1 VPTPPVTLQPETR
14 SSKRNWPTKTL
25 QVILQYGGSALVLYL
40 LFRLLPGR
48 QVWQALGLLPAR
60 LWVLVLIGYL
70 AAHCIGAAKYRLV
83 LNLGGAGIN
92 VHQAARCYFAG
103 LFGSLF
109 LPSLIG
115 GDILRV
121 AMALRVARSRAGV
134 LLGSLVDRLSD
145 FAALALLA
153 GIGAAL
159 VPGTLDPRSRK
170 IFELAGGIAIV
181 GIAVVAST
189 IAMLPVRRFSYGMR
203 RRFVRLRSAFQSTM
217 KQPGAMLRALSMSV
231 TVQLIFIALNVVL
244 ADACGLHLRFRI
256 WLFAWP
262 LAKLSAAIP
271 ITQAGIGVR
280 EAALAALLVPFG
292 ATAVLAVAAGIA
304 WDGISIGGAIAGG
317 IFALLAGRSWS
328 VTRSASGDIN

>member
-1 VPTPPVTLQPETR
+1 MTLQPETR
-14 SSKRNWPTKTL
+14 SPKRNWPRRTL

-40 LFRLLPGR
+40 LLRLLPGGE
-48 QVWQALGLLPAR
+48 VWQALGLLPAR
-60 LWVLVLIGYL
+60 LWILVLIGYL
-70 AAHCIGAAKYRLV
+70 AAHCIGATKYRLV

-92 VHQAARCYFAG
+92 LRQAARCYFAG

-134 LLGSLVDRLSD
+134 LLGSLVDRISD

-159 VPGTLDPRSRK
+159 VPGTLDPKSRK
-170 IFELAGGIAIV
+170 IFELAAGIAILGV
-181 GIAVVAST
+181 ALVAGAV
-189 IAMLPVRRFSYGMR
+189 AMLPVRRLSYRMR
-203 RRFVRLRSAFQSTM
+203 RRVVRLRGAFHSTIQ
-217 KQPGAMLRALSMSV
+217 QPGAMLRALSMSA
-231 TVQLIFIALNVVL
+231 TVQLIFIVLNIAL

-292 ATAVLAVAAGIA
+292 ATAVLAVAAGLA
-304 WDGISIGGAIAGG
+304 WDAISIAGAIAGG
-317 IFALLAGRSWS
+317 IFALLAKYLWPGSWS
-328 VTRSASGDIN
+328 ASRESAN

>member
-14 SSKRNWPTKTL
+14 SPKRNWPRKTL
-25 QVILQYGGSALVLYL
+25 QAILQYGGSALVLYL

-70 AAHCIGAAKYRLV
+70 VAHCIGAAKYRLV
-83 LNLGGAGIN
+83 LNLGGAGIG
-92 VHQAARCYFAG
+92 VRQAARCYFAG

-134 LLGSLVDRLSD
+134 LLGSLVDRISD
-145 FAALALLA
+145 FTALALLA
-153 GIGAAL
+153 AVGAAL

-181 GIAVVAST
+181 GIAAAASA
-189 IAMLPVRRFSYGMR
+189 IAMLPARRFSYRMR
-203 RRFVRLRSAFQSTM
+203 RRFVRLRGAVHSTI
-217 KQPGAMLRALSMSV
+217 KQPGAMVRALSMSV
-231 TVQLIFIALNVVL
+231 TVQLIFIVLNVVL
-244 ADACGLHLRFRI
+244 ANACGLHLRFRI

-292 ATAVLAVAAGIA
+292 ATAVLAVASGLA
-304 WDGISIGGAIAGG
+304 WDAISIGGAIAGG
-317 IFALLAGRSWS
+317 IFTLLSGRFAPG
-328 VTRSASGDIN
+328 TRSGKGA

>member
-1 VPTPPVTLQPETR
+1 MTTLQPETCSPKPR
-14 SSKRNWPTKTL
+14 WPRRTL
-25 QVILQYGGSALVLYL
+25 QVLLQYGGSALVLYL
-40 LFRLLPGR
+40 LFRLLPGG
-48 QVWQALGLLPAR
+48 QVWRALGLLPAR
-60 LWVLVLIGYL
+60 LWLLILIGYL

-83 LNLGGAGIN
+83 LNLGGAGIDAL
-92 VHQAARCYFAG
+92 QAARCYFAG

-121 AMALRVARSRAGV
+121 AMALRVARSKAGV
-134 LLGSLVDRLSD
+134 LLGSLVDRISD

-153 GIGAAL
+153 GIGAAS
-159 VPGTLDPRSRK
+159 VPGSLDPKSLR
-170 IFELAGGIAIV
+170 IFEIAGGIAVI
-181 GIAVVAST
+181 GIAIVASV
-189 IAMLPVRRFSYGMR
+189 IVVLPVRRFTYRMR
-203 RRFVRLRSAFQSTM
+203 RRIVRLRRAMRSTI
-217 KQPGAMLRALSMSV
+217 KQPGSMLKALSMSV
-231 TVQLIFIALNVVL
+231 SVQLIFICLNVAL

-292 ATAVLAVAAGIA
+292 GTAVLAVASGLA
-304 WDGISIGGAIAGG
+304 WDAISIGGAIAGG
-317 IFALLAGRSWS
+317 IFAFIMGYLGIGVR
-328 VTRSASGDIN
+328 RASGNPS

>member
-1 VPTPPVTLQPETR
+1 VTTPPPEKR
-14 SSKRNWPTKTL
+14 SQKRNWQRKTL
-25 QVILQYGGSALVLYL
+25 QVIVQYGGSALVLCL

-48 QVWQALGLLPAR
+48 KVWQALGLLPVR
-60 LWVLVLIGYL
+60 LWLLVLIGYL
-70 AAHCIGAAKYRLV
+70 AAQCIGAAKYRLV
-83 LNLGGAGIN
+83 LNLGGAGIGIR
-92 VHQAARCYFAG
+92 QAARCYFAG

-121 AMALRVARSRAGV
+121 AMALRVAKSRAGV
-134 LLGSLVDRLSD
+134 LLGSLADRISD

-159 VPGTLDPRSRK
+159 VPGTLDPKSRK
-170 IFELAGGIAIV
+170 IFELAGGIAII
-181 GIAVVAST
+181 GIAVIASA
-189 IAMLPVRRFSYGMR
+189 IAMLPVRRFSYRMR
-203 RRFVRLRSAFQSTM
+203 RRFVRLRGAFRSTM
-217 KQPGAMLRALSMSV
+217 KQPGVMLRALSMSV
-231 TVQLIFIALNVVL
+231 TVQLIFIVLNVVL

-280 EAALAALLVPFG
+280 EAALAALLIPFG

-304 WDGISIGGAIAGG
+304 WDAISIGGAIAGG
-317 IFALLAGRSWS
+317 IFALLVG
-328 VTRSASGDIN
+328 VSGPGQRA

>member
-1 VPTPPVTLQPETR
+1 MPTPPVTLQPETR
-14 SSKRNWPTKTL
+14 SPKRNWPRKTL

-60 LWVLVLIGYL
+60 LWILVLIGYL

-83 LNLGGAGIN
+83 LNLGGAGIGAR
-92 VHQAARCYFAG
+92 QAARCYFAG

-134 LLGSLVDRLSD
+134 LLGSLVDRISD
-145 FAALALLA
+145 FTALALLA
-153 GIGAAL
+153 AVGAAL

-170 IFELAGGIAIV
+170 IFELAGGIAVV
-181 GIAVVAST
+181 GIAAAASA
-189 IAMLPVRRFSYGMR
+189 IAMLPVRRFSYRMR
-203 RRFVRLRSAFQSTM
+203 RRFVRLRGAVHSTI
-217 KQPGAMLRALSMSV
+217 KQPGEMVRALSMSV
-231 TVQLIFIALNVVL
+231 TVQLIFVVLNVVL
-244 ADACGLHLRFRI
+244 ANACGLHLRFRV

-292 ATAVLAVAAGIA
+292 ATAVLAVASGLA
-304 WDGISIGGAIAGG
+304 WDAISIGGAIAGG
-317 IFALLAGRSWS
+317 IFTLLSGRSGPG
-328 VTRSASGDIN
+328 TRSGKGA

>member
-1 VPTPPVTLQPETR
+1 VTLQPETR
-14 SSKRNWPTKTL
+14 SSKRNWPRKKL

-60 LWVLVLIGYL
+60 LWLLVLIGYL
-70 AAHCIGAAKYRLV
+70 AGHCIGAAKYRLV
-83 LNLGGAGIN
+83 LNLGGAGIS
-92 VHQAARCYFAG
+92 VRQAARCYFAG

-121 AMALRVARSRAGV
+121 AMALRVVKSRVGV

-153 GIGAAL
+153 GFGAAL

-170 IFELAGGIAIV
+170 IFELAGGIAII
-181 GIAVVAST
+181 GIAVVASAV
-189 IAMLPVRRFSYGMR
+189 AMLPVRRFSFRMK
-203 RRFVRLRSAFQSTM
+203 RRFVRLRSAFQSTI

-231 TVQLIFIALNVVL
+231 TVQLIFIVLNVAL

-262 LAKLSAAIP
+262 LAKLSGAVP

-304 WDGISIGGAIAGG
+304 WDAISIGGAIAGG
-317 IFALLAGRSWS
+317 IFALLAGGFWPANRN
-328 VTRSASGDIN
+328 ASGERS